1 MSTFEE
7 EKRSIESVRR
17 FLYDL
22 ISPQA
27 TPKVPKYV
35 RLRARQVVKHY
46 PVSLDMFVEK
56 WYNEMSK
63 ENENES

>member
-7 EKRSIESVRR
+7 EKKSIESVRR

-46 PVSLDMFVEK
+46 PISLDLFVEK
-56 WYNEMSK
+56 WYNEMSE
-63 ENENES
+63 ENSSD

>member
-7 EKRSIESVRR
+7 EKKSIESVRR

-46 PVSLDMFVEK
+46 PISLDLFVEK
-56 WYNEMSK
+56 WYNEMSE
-63 ENENES
+63 ENSSE

>member
-35 RLRARQVVKHY
+35 RLRAKQVVKHY
-46 PVSLDMFVEK
+46 PISLDLFVEK
-56 WYNEMSK
+56 WYNEMSE
-63 ENENES
+63 ENSSE